1 MKPVKPKVHFIERY
15 LLQPANPL
23 TVNLIGAG
31 GTGSHVL
38 TALAKVHTS
47 LVALNHPGLFI
58 RLFDEDV
65 VTHANRGRQLFADT
79 EVGLPKAVALI
90 NRINRFFGTDWK
102 AITMEFSR
110 ANAKHLQEYKA
121 HITISC
127 ADKVQPRFEIADMLQ
142 EQQKSNGYYRDKAC
156 YWMDFGNSRH
166 TGQVILA
173 TIGKIEQPPSKK
185 FVTVHTLPL
194 PTDEF
199 KDLFEAAKEDN
210 TPSCSLAEALTKQDL
225 FINASLADLGG
236 SLLWQLLSEGMIENR
251 GFFLNLRTLQSQ
263 PLKVA

>member
-1 MKPVKPKVHFIERY
+1 MKTQKTKVHFIEKY
-15 LLQPANPL
+15 LLQPANPI
-23 TVNLIGAG
+23 TVNLVGAG

-47 LVALNHPGLFI
+47 LLALQHPGLFV
-58 RLFDEDV
+58 RVFDEDII
-65 VTHANRGRQLFADT
+65 TAANRGRQLFADA
-79 EVGLPKAVALI
+79 EIGLSKAVVLI

-102 AITMEFSR
+102 AFTMEFNK
-110 ANAKHLQEYKA
+110 ANSKYLQDYKA

-127 ADKVQPRFEIADMLQ
+127 VDKVQPRFEIAAILK
-142 EQQKSNGYYRDKAC
+142 QQHKSNAYYRDNAC

-166 TGQVILA
+166 MGQVVLA
-173 TIGKIEQPPSKK
+173 TVGKIEQPASKK
-185 FVTVHTLPL
+185 FTPVDSLPI
-194 PTDEF
+194 PTEEF

-210 TPSCSLAEALTKQDL
+210 APSCSLAEALTKQDL

-251 GFFLNLRTLQSQ
+251 GFFLNLRNFKTE

>member
-1 MKPVKPKVHFIERY
+1 MKTQKTKVHFIEKY

-38 TALAKVHTS
+38 TVLAKIHTS
-47 LVALNHPGLFI
+47 LIALQHPGLFV
-58 RLFDEDV
+58 RVFDEDI
-65 VTHANRGRQLFADT
+65 VTSANRGRQLFADA
-79 EVGLPKAVALI
+79 EIGLPKAVALI

-102 AITMEFSR
+102 AITMEFSK
-110 ANAKHLQEYKA
+110 ANSEHLQEYKA

-127 ADKVQPRFEIADMLQ
+127 VDRVQARFEIAAILK
-142 EQQKSNGYYRDKAC
+142 QQHKNNAYYRNNAC

-166 TGQVILA
+166 TGQVVLA
-173 TIGKIEQPPSKK
+173 TIGSIEQPDSKK
-185 FVTVHTLPL
+185 FTTVASLPP
-194 PTDEF
+194 PTEEF

-225 FINASLADLGG
+225 FINASLADLGVLCYG
-236 SLLWQLLSEGMIENR
+236 SYLA
-251 GFFLNLRTLQSQ
+251 
-263 PLKVA
+263 KA

>member
-1 MKPVKPKVHFIERY
+1 MKTQKTKVHFTEKY

-38 TALAKVHTS
+38 TALAKVNTS
-47 LVALNHPGLFI
+47 LVALQHPGLFV
-58 RLFDEDV
+58 RVFDEDK
-65 VTHANRGRQLFADT
+65 VTAANRGRQLFADA
-79 EVGLPKAVALI
+79 EIGLPKAVALI
-90 NRINRFFGTDWK
+90 NRINRFFGTNWK
-102 AITMEFSR
+102 AITMEFNK
-110 ANAKHLQEYKA
+110 ANSENLQDYKA

-127 ADKVQPRFEIADMLQ
+127 VDKVRPRFDIAAILK
-142 EQQKSNGYYRDKAC
+142 QQHKNNSYYRDNAC

-166 TGQVILA
+166 TGQVVLA
-173 TIGKIEQPPSKK
+173 TIGKIEQPASKK
-185 FVTVHTLPL
+185 FITIDSLPL
-194 PTDEF
+194 PTEEF

-210 TPSCSLAEALTKQDL
+210 TPSCSLAEALTRQDL

-236 SLLWQLLSEGMIENR
+236 SLLWQLLSEGVIENR
-251 GFFLNLRTLQSQ
+251 GFFLNLRDFRTQ

>member
-1 MKPVKPKVHFIERY
+1 MKQVKPKVHFIEPY

-47 LVALNHPGLFI
+47 LLALNHPGLFV
-58 RLFDEDV
+58 RLFDEDI
-65 VTHANRGRQLFADT
+65 VTAANRGRQLFA
-79 EVGLPKAVALI
+79 EAEIGLPKAVALI
-90 NRINRFFGTDWK
+90 NRINRFFGGDWK
-102 AITMEFSR
+102 AVTMEFNK
-110 ANAKHLQEYKA
+110 ANAKYLQQYKA

-127 ADKVQPRFEIADMLQ
+127 VDKVQPRFEIASMLQ
-142 EQQKSNGYYRDKAC
+142 EQSKNNGYYRDRAC

-166 TGQVILA
+166 TGQVLLA
-173 TIGKIEQPPSKK
+173 TVGKIEQPASKK
-185 FVTVHTLPL
+185 FATVHTLPL

-199 KDLFEAAKEDN
+199 KDLFEAAKEDD
-210 TPSCSLAEALTKQDL
+210 TPSCSLAEALTKQSL